1 MPVDTLVVIPTYNEV
16 ENIEA
21 MARAILDL
29 GYRVLVADDGSP
41 DGTGQVADELA
52 NEFPDRV
59 SVLHRTSKQGLGP
72 AYVAG
77 FAVGFEQGADI
88 LCEIDADFSH
98 DPKDLPALVAA
109 VTAGADL
116 AIGSRYVPGGG
127 VVDWPWYRR
136 ALSKFGNL
144 YAGMMLGTPIK
155 DMTAGYRAFRADA
168 LKALQPDSCNA
179 AGYGF
184 QIEMAWRAKLAGL
197 RVEEVPITFRDR
209 QLGESKMDGKI
220 AVEAMALVT
229 KWGMGRLFGRL
240 PWAPNAHFSPTS
252 V

>member
-21 MARAILDL
+21 MARAILGL

-41 DGTGQVADELA
+41 DGTGLVADGLA
-52 NEFPDRV
+52 AKFPDRV
-59 SVLHRTSKQGLGP
+59 GVLHRTSKQGLGP
-72 AYVAG
+72 AYAAG
-77 FAVGFEQGADI
+77 FAVGLEQGADI

-98 DPKDLPALVAA
+98 DPNDLPALVAA
-109 VTAGADL
+109 VEAGADL

-144 YAGMMLGTPIK
+144 YAGLMLGTPIK

-168 LKALQPDSCNA
+168 LRALQPDSCSA

-197 RVEEVPITFRDR
+197 RVQEVPITFRDR
-209 QLGESKMDGKI
+209 ELGESKMDGRI

-229 KWGMGRLFGRL
+229 KWGLGRLLGRL